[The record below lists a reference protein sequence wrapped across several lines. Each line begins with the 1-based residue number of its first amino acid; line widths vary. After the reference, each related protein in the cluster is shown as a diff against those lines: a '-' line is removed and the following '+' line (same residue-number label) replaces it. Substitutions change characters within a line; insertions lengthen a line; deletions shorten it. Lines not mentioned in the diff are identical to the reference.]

1 MTLAIAFACIVVLIS
16 IGVLFI
22 HFDELYPN
30 KDDEDDNKKYR

>member
-1 MTLAIAFACIVVLIS
+1 MTLAVAFVCIVVLVS

-22 HFDELYPN
+22 HFDEIYKD